1 MKKYVSTIIF
11 ISIIVIS
18 VLMGVR
24 QYKNDESLK
33 SKENEPQ
40 TEVSWATPWGKATMK
55 KVADLNE
62 TESYDTTKSFYEDY
76 DDTGLETCIL
86 TGIFADS
93 EEEAIKQVRET
104 GHCRYA
110 YLTEDGKCEIK
121 LTEEQKCWWIDSA
134 KKSIQRVLD
143 EANQL
148 AGCIFE
154 VNDNF
159 TDLNVQ
165 ISKEKVS
172 PDYFYTQVIQ
182 VIYCEEIIQLF
193 SGEDEWS
200 VHFVVKNI
208 NTGYELV
215 NVNYPQEE
223 WEISGETWD
232 E

>member
-62 TESYDTTKSFYEDY
+62 TESYDTTKSFYKDY

-121 LTEEQKCWWIDSA
+121 LTEEEKTWWIDSA
-134 KKSIQRVLD
+134 KKTVDKIIEKNVDAKIFDEKKLIARKPLAIEDYKKNKNRFIKIKVGKVNLCLD
-143 EANQL
+143 KKL
-148 AGCIFE
+148 KFF
-154 VNDNF
+154 V
-159 TDLNVQ
+159 
-165 ISKEKVS
+165 
-172 PDYFYTQVIQ
+172 
-182 VIYCEEIIQLF
+182 EERL
-193 SGEDEWS
+193 
-200 VHFVVKNI
+200 
-208 NTGYELV
+208 
-215 NVNYPQEE
+215 
-223 WEISGETWD
+223 
-232 E
+232 

>member
-40 TEVSWATPWGKATMK
+40 TEVSWATPWGMATMK
-55 KVADLNE
+55 KVADLKE
-62 TESYDTTKSFYEDY
+62 TESYDTTKSFYKDY

-110 YLTEDGKCEIK
+110 YMTEDGKCEIK
-121 LTEEQKCWWIDSA
+121 LTEEEKTWWIDSA
-134 KKSIQRVLD
+134 KKTVDKIIEKNVDNEGYTFVLSED
-143 EANQL
+143 YKELQVFANKDGKLSQFQADITNL
-148 AGCIFE
+148 VYAI
-154 VNDNF
+154 
-159 TDLNVQ
+159 
-165 ISKEKVS
+165 
-172 PDYFYTQVIQ
+172 
-182 VIYCEEIIQLF
+182 EIIQLF
-193 SGEDEWS
+193 SGADDWN
-200 VHFVVKNI
+200 VVI
-208 NTGYELV
+208 TVTNTENGVEIAKANCPKEELIIE
-215 NVNYPQEE
+215 PEM
-223 WEISGETWD
+223 WD

>member
-62 TESYDTTKSFYEDY
+62 TESYDTTKSFYKDY

-110 YLTEDGKCEIK
+110 YMTEDGKCEIK
-121 LTEEQKCWWIDSA
+121 LTEKQKCWWIDSA

-148 AGCIFE
+148 DGCIFE

-165 ISKEKVS
+165 ISKEKKQAECHKRYHERRKDERYDAGSHKQGIAGFPSMVG
-172 PDYFYTQVIQ
+172 
-182 VIYCEEIIQLF
+182 
-193 SGEDEWS
+193 SGFMISQFIGDTGFF
-200 VHFVVKNI
+200 HI
-208 NTGYELV
+208 NML
-215 NVNYPQEE
+215 
-223 WEISGETWD
+223 SS
-232 E
+232 

>member
-1 MKKYVSTIIF
+1 MNLKQRYHG
-11 ISIIVIS
+11 
-18 VLMGVR
+18 LLHG
-24 QYKNDESLK
+24 ESNH
-33 SKENEPQ
+33 EE
-40 TEVSWATPWGKATMK
+40 
-55 KVADLNE
+55 VADLNE

-148 AGCIFE
+148 DGCIFE

-223 WEISGETWD
+223 WEISGETWMNK
-232 E
+232 EK